1 MALTGNFITPDG
13 TVHPEVFAQVYP
25 LHLQTLP
32 GDEWAHFD
40 VHVWH
45 SAEAKTEG
53 RAELMGFP
61 RNIQLSGAAMLYKL
75 VAIGQAF
82 AAVAW
87 SDDPAIAAEQA
98 QQVIITAIE
107 DAAMEQVPGLAR
119 A

>member
-1 MALTGNFITPDG
+1 MSLTGSITTNDG

-25 LHLQTLP
+25 LNLQTLP
-32 GDEWAHFD
+32 GDEWARFD
-40 VHVWH
+40 IHVWH
-45 SAEAKTEG
+45 SAEAKAEG
-53 RAELMGFP
+53 CAELMGFP

-75 VAIGQAF
+75 VAMGQAF

-98 QQVIITAIE
+98 EQVIITAIE
-107 DAAMEQVPGLAR
+107 DAAIEQVPGLAR